1 MSTPSLTPSP
11 PPAGDPLTVPDR
23 PAAKAGLLL
32 LVLLMLGL
40 LLWQMSQELR
50 QQERF
55 EHERAAAQ
63 LDRLNDRLSLTLEL
77 KARTAL
83 ALLPGVPPSE
93 RGEIQGRL
101 LPRISD
107 ALPQVRQQ
115 RMAARLRQR
124 QARSRAARPRLHP
137 RPTRCARPS
146 LLIFFFLF

>member
-101 LPRISD
+101 
-107 ALPQVRQQ
+107 
-115 RMAARLRQR
+115 
-124 QARSRAARPRLHP
+124 
-137 RPTRCARPS
+137 
-146 LLIFFFLF
+146 

>member
-50 QQERF
+50 QQEGF

-83 ALLPGVPPSE
+83 ALLPGV
-93 RGEIQGRL
+93 
-101 LPRISD
+101 
-107 ALPQVRQQ
+107 
-115 RMAARLRQR
+115 
-124 QARSRAARPRLHP
+124 
-137 RPTRCARPS
+137 
-146 LLIFFFLF
+146 

>member
-55 EHERAAAQ
+55 EHERAAVGGWFFW
-63 LDRLNDRLSLTLEL
+63 RMSN
-77 KARTAL
+77 
-83 ALLPGVPPSE
+83 
-93 RGEIQGRL
+93 
-101 LPRISD
+101 D
-107 ALPQVRQQ
+107 ALNGWGP
-115 RMAARLRQR
+115 
-124 QARSRAARPRLHP
+124 RAARASCSR
-137 RPTRCARPS
+137 TSKVGMSKNAMG
-146 LLIFFFLF
+146 

>member
-63 LDRLNDRLSLTLEL
+63 LDRSSWQTSRVGSS
-77 KARTAL
+77 
-83 ALLPGVPPSE
+83 PG
-93 RGEIQGRL
+93 RGI
-101 LPRISD
+101 
-107 ALPQVRQQ
+107 
-115 RMAARLRQR
+115 
-124 QARSRAARPRLHP
+124 RPV
-137 RPTRCARPS
+137 
-146 LLIFFFLF
+146 